1 MRIYLIGFMGTGKS
15 TLGQQ
20 VADSLNVPFF
30 DTDLVI
36 ESQSGMTI
44 SGIFATQ
51 DEKVFRELEADV
63 LRQTTIYDK
72 ALIATG
78 GGLPCHHDN
87 MQWMNGHG
95 ITMYLSW
102 PDEILKLHLLK
113 QKTSRPLLVDLSA
126 KEAEEKIAFLFS
138 ERRPFYE
145 MSAMTLEMMG
155 KIETDKLTLEKACK
169 YIW

>member
-1 MRIYLIGFMGTGKS
+1 MGTGKS
-15 TLGQQ
+15 TLGQL
-20 VADSLNVPFF
+20 VAGSLNVPFF

-36 ESQSGMTI
+36 ESQSDMTI

-51 DEKVFRELEADV
+51 GEKVFRELEADV

-87 MQWMNGHG
+87 MQWMNEHG
-95 ITMYLSW
+95 ITMYISW
-102 PDEILKLHLLK
+102 PYETLKSHLLK
-113 QKTSRPLLVDLSA
+113 QSSSRPLLADLNS
-126 KEAEEKIAFLFS
+126 KDAEDKIALLFE
-138 ERRPFYE
+138 ERRPYYE
-145 MSAMTLEMMG
+145 MAAMTLEMVG
-155 KIETDKLTLEKACK
+155 NLEIDTVTLEKACK